1 MKIKTEVIE
10 RAYAELSGR
19 KLWRRPLAVYLTR
32 SGRIIVG
39 TGGAPI
45 PAAASLVCNYRPP
58 LVSLAEFTGD
68 IEHEAQLM
76 QAVEVA
82 LPERILAVLSRARKG
97 WLTTNLAREVGARTP
112 ETGDACEALWREGKI
127 GRKREKPIR
136 GPWRELWVKQT
147 DKPTLRPVHLPT
159 GPDAPARCAG
169 RYTTPGAKV
178 CQRREDCARYRALI
192 DTWNQLPDA
201 ERMATPVHSQMCT
214 GSGTPHFMEIRDD
227 E

>member
-1 MKIKTEVIE
+1 MKIKPEVIE

-19 KLWRRPLAVYLTR
+19 KLWRRPRAVYLTR
-32 SGRIIVG
+32 SGRIIVD

-45 PAAASLVCNYRPP
+45 PASASLVCNYLPP
-58 LVSLAEFTGD
+58 LVSLAEFAED
-68 IEHEAQLM
+68 VKHEAKLL
-76 QAVEVA
+76 QADEAA
-82 LPERILAVLSRARKG
+82 LPDRILAVLSRRRTG
-97 WLTTNLAREVGARTP
+97 WMTTTLAREVNARTT
-112 ETGDACEALWREGKI
+112 ETGAACEELWRAGKI
-127 GRKREKPIR
+127 GRKRERPIR
-136 GPWRELWVKQT
+136 GPWHELWVMQT
-147 DKPTLRPVHLPT
+147 DKPSLRPVHLPT

-214 GSGTPHFMEIRDD
+214 GSGTPHFMEIRD
-227 E
+227 EE